1 MEVKEAIELISQLFN
16 SDWDNDVDEN
26 GISYKKTRED
36 LISLLKSLEAENNKY
51 KNILKELEQARG
63 KRIGKNMSDV
73 IDGFEKQGKKLDLEK
88 RGLLLENKALKEE
101 NKAYKGMWKELKPT
115 DNYECLILE
124 ERHLLS
130 KMGNLENKYLGG
142 GE

>member
-1 MEVKEAIELISQLFN
+1 MEVKEAIKNIKMFHFKNLPRFKPELI
-16 SDWDNDVDEN
+16 D
-26 GISYKKTRED
+26 
-36 LISLLKSLEAENNKY
+36 LLKSLEAENKKY

-88 RGLLLENKALKEE
+88 RGLILVNMALKKE
-101 NKAYKGMWKELKPT
+101 NKAYKGMWKMLSGIANRETDTSFESELFRT
-115 DNYECLILE
+115 IEII
-124 ERHLLS
+124 
-130 KMGNLENKYLGG
+130 ENHYLGG